1 MAETIEVGVTDLE
14 NKSAGK
20 LALSKDVFG
29 LPPRADLLQR
39 YVIWQLAKRQQGTHK
54 SKTYGEVA
62 GSTRKIIKQKGSG
75 GARHGGI
82 RAPQFRGGGKAFGPV
97 PHSHAIDLPKKV
109 RKLALKTAL
118 STKLAEGKLKVVDAA
133 VLKDAKTKDLAG
145 KLKGLGLESALLIDG
160 KAVDENFARAARS
173 LRNLDVLPEQGANVY
188 DILRRDTLV
197 LTKAAVEALEARLK

>member
-29 LPPRADLLQR
+29 LPPRADLLQS

-54 SKTYGEVA
+54 TKTYGEVS

-82 RAPQFRGGGKAFGPV
+82 RAPQFRGGGRSEERRVGNGGV
-97 PHSHAIDLPKKV
+97 
-109 RKLALKTAL
+109 
-118 STKLAEGKLKVVDAA
+118 STG
-133 VLKDAKTKDLAG
+133 
-145 KLKGLGLESALLIDG
+145 
-160 KAVDENFARAARS
+160 RS
-173 LRNLDVLPEQGANVY
+173 RWA
-188 DILRRDTLV
+188 
-197 LTKAAVEALEARLK
+197 